1 MGQVDGLSR
10 LYSQTICAVSTPEL
24 SDDSS
29 ANRTESF
36 IKVGERPN
44 SGVCRAEDG
53 NTAGTVADALEE
65 ALRSARQALKAV
77 EEVVE
82 PTAERDASVLVGEPL
97 APFPNRD
104 ADDPDF
110 ADSLAAEGDDILE
123 DDDVEHVVTSPVDRF
138 GLDRERFTAEQKRSP
153 RIQAVIAFI
162 EYGALALNDQLRV
175 KVLQMMW
182 SERVWYRSAYT

>member
-53 NTAGTVADALEE
+53 SQSGRGELD
-65 ALRSARQALKAV
+65 QKPKAKKPLTGGG

>member
-53 NTAGTVADALEE
+53 NTAGTTSSSTDAVLGEFLPGCIT
-65 ALRSARQALKAV
+65 AVFHNTQLGGDRHGRQLGNPGFHDHARSIQNSLMCLR
-77 EEVVE
+77 
-82 PTAERDASVLVGEPL
+82 
-97 APFPNRD
+97 
-104 ADDPDF
+104 
-110 ADSLAAEGDDILE
+110 LAATRGSSLFVSTRIWHRVLPTLI
-123 DDDVEHVVTSPVDRF
+123 VKPV
-138 GLDRERFTAEQKRSP
+138 GYA
-153 RIQAVIAFI
+153 
-162 EYGALALNDQLRV
+162 
-175 KVLQMMW
+175 
-182 SERVWYRSAYT
+182 